1 MTRNLGRAMRDANDQ
16 IDSRAAALL
25 GRLRRNTGIVRMVAL
40 MLLALLFFTVTSP
53 SVFLTGVN
61 LQNMLLAVPEIGILA
76 VAMMISMLTGGIDL
90 SLVSIA
96 NLAAITI
103 STTFTALAASDP
115 TRAEAM
121 GPLLIL
127 LALAVGIGAGA
138 VNGILIAFVGVT
150 PILATLATMQ
160 IFNGLAVVW
169 TGGKTLYGSPAA
181 LTAFG
186 QTAVAGIPV
195 LFLVF
200 VAVALIVG
208 FLINKTPLGLGL
220 ELEGS
225 NSVAA
230 KFSGIRSRSLLMR
243 SYLLTGLLGA
253 VTGIVFIS
261 RNPTASADYG
271 ASYVLL
277 VIVIA
282 VLGGTNPN
290 GGFATVA
297 GVFLAAMTLQ
307 IVQSGFTA
315 MRMSTFQYSIAQGLI
330 LIGVLVID
338 RIDWRALFKRK

>member
-96 NLAAITI
+96 HLAAITI

-315 MRMSTFQYSIAQGLI
+315 MRLSTFQYSIAQGLI

>member
-25 GRLRRNTGIVRMVAL
+25 GRLRRNTGIIRMVAL

-53 SVFLTGVN
+53 SVFLTGLN

-181 LTAFG
+181 LTVFG

-315 MRMSTFQYSIAQGLI
+315 MRLSTFQYSIAQGLI

>member
-16 IDSRAAALL
+16 IDSRATALL

-53 SVFLTGVN
+53 SVFLTGLN

-315 MRMSTFQYSIAQGLI
+315 MRLSTFQYSIAQGLI

>member
-1 MTRNLGRAMRDANDQ
+1 MAHNLGSALREANSQ
-16 IDSRAAALL
+16 VDSRWAQVLK
-25 GRLRRNTGIVRMVAL
+25 RLRRNSGVTRMVVL
-40 MLLALLFFTVTSP
+40 MILAFLYFTVTAP
-53 SVFLTGVN
+53 SVFLTGLN
-61 LQNMLLAVPEIGILA
+61 MQNMLLAVPEIGILA

-96 NLAAITI
+96 NLSAITI
-103 STTFTALAASDP
+103 STTFSAIALTNP
-115 TRAEAM
+115 GGAEAM
-121 GPLLIL
+121 TPLLVL
-127 LALAVGIGAGA
+127 LALGVGLAAGA
-138 VNGILIAFVGVT
+138 INGVLIAYVGVT
-150 PILATLATMQ
+150 PILATLGTMQ

-200 VAVALIVG
+200 VAVALVIA
-208 FLINKTPLGLGL
+208 FLVNRTPLGLGL
-220 ELEGS
+220 ELEGA
-225 NSVAA
+225 NPVAA
-230 KFSGIRSRSLLMR
+230 RFSGIASRKLLMK
-243 SYLLTGLLGA
+243 SYVLTGLLGA

-282 VLGGTNPN
+282 VLGGTNPT

-315 MRMSTFQYSIAQGLI
+315 MRLSTFQYSIAQGLI

-338 RIDWRALFKRK
+338 QIDWRGLFRRR

>member
-16 IDSRAAALL
+16 IDSHAAALL

-53 SVFLTGVN
+53 SVFLTGLN

-315 MRMSTFQYSIAQGLI
+315 MRLSTFQYSIAQGLI

>member
-1 MTRNLGRAMRDANDQ
+1 
-16 IDSRAAALL
+16 
-25 GRLRRNTGIVRMVAL
+25 
-40 MLLALLFFTVTSP
+40 
-53 SVFLTGVN
+53 
-61 LQNMLLAVPEIGILA
+61 
-76 VAMMISMLTGGIDL
+76 
-90 SLVSIA
+90 
-96 NLAAITI
+96 
-103 STTFTALAASDP
+103 
-115 TRAEAM
+115 M

-290 GGFATVA
+290 GGFATVV

-315 MRMSTFQYSIAQGLI
+315 MRLSTFQYSIAQGLI

>member
-1 MTRNLGRAMRDANDQ
+1 MTRNLGRALRDANDQ

-25 GRLRRNTGIVRMVAL
+25 RRLRRNTGIVRMVAL

-53 SVFLTGVN
+53 SVFLTGLN

-90 SLVSIA
+90 SLVSVA

-115 TRAEAM
+115 AHAETM

-186 QTAVAGIPV
+186 QTAVAGVPV

-208 FLINKTPLGLGL
+208 FLIYKTPLGLGL

-315 MRMSTFQYSIAQGLI
+315 MRLSTFQYSIAQGLI

>member
-25 GRLRRNTGIVRMVAL
+25 RRLRRNTGIVRMVAL

-53 SVFLTGVN
+53 SVFLTGLN

-103 STTFTALAASDP
+103 STFTALAASDP
-115 TRAEAM
+115 AHAEAM

-127 LALAVGIGAGA
+127 LALAVGLGAGA

-230 KFSGIRSRSLLMR
+230 KFSGIRSRGLLMR

-315 MRMSTFQYSIAQGLI
+315 MRLSTFQYSIAQGLI

>member
-16 IDSRAAALL
+16 IDSRATALL

-53 SVFLTGVN
+53 SVFLTGLN

-290 GGFATVA
+290 GGFATVV

-315 MRMSTFQYSIAQGLI
+315 MRLSTFQYSIAQGLI

>member
-53 SVFLTGVN
+53 SVFLTGLN

-290 GGFATVA
+290 GGFATVV

-315 MRMSTFQYSIAQGLI
+315 MRLSTFQYSIAQGLI

>member
-53 SVFLTGVN
+53 SVFLTGLN

-200 VAVALIVG
+200 VVVALIIG

-315 MRMSTFQYSIAQGLI
+315 MRLSTFQYSIAQGLI

>member
-1 MTRNLGRAMRDANDQ
+1 
-16 IDSRAAALL
+16 
-25 GRLRRNTGIVRMVAL
+25 MVAL

-53 SVFLTGVN
+53 SVFLTGLN

-315 MRMSTFQYSIAQGLI
+315 MRLSTFQYSIAQGLI

>member
-1 MTRNLGRAMRDANDQ
+1 M
-16 IDSRAAALL
+16 
-25 GRLRRNTGIVRMVAL
+25 
-40 MLLALLFFTVTSP
+40 
-53 SVFLTGVN
+53 
-61 LQNMLLAVPEIGILA
+61 
-76 VAMMISMLTGGIDL
+76 
-90 SLVSIA
+90 
-96 NLAAITI
+96 
-103 STTFTALAASDP
+103 
-115 TRAEAM
+115 
-121 GPLLIL
+121 
-127 LALAVGIGAGA
+127 
-138 VNGILIAFVGVT
+138 NGILIAFVGVT

-315 MRMSTFQYSIAQGLI
+315 MRLSTFQYSIAQGLI

>member
-261 RNPTASADYG
+261 RKPTASADYG

-315 MRMSTFQYSIAQGLI
+315 MRLSTFQYSIAQGLI

>member
-315 MRMSTFQYSIAQGLI
+315 MRLSTFQYSIAQGLI

>member
-16 IDSRAAALL
+16 IDSRATALL

-53 SVFLTGVN
+53 SVFLTGLN

-290 GGFATVA
+290 GGFATVV

-315 MRMSTFQYSIAQGLI
+315 MRLSTFRYSIAQGLI